1 MWLIVTIVV
10 FFVARQI
17 AIKVNNPIAN
27 PLLIS
32 IAVLIPLLMFLN
44 VPFETYYA
52 DNEYISFL
60 LQPAVVALAYPLYE
74 QLPQIKANWRI
85 IALACTLGSVMSM
98 LTATLIA
105 VAFKADISLI
115 ASLVGKSVTT
125 PIAMEIS
132 SHLGGKRPLRQSSF
146 SLWVCSGQFWLTQ
159 YSILSELSTLS
170 LEA

>member
-1 MWLIVTIVV
+1 MWLLVTIVV
-10 FFVARQI
+10 FLAARQI

-32 IAVLIPLLMFLN
+32 IAVLIPLLIFLK

-85 IALACTLGSVMSM
+85 IALACSLGSVMSM
-98 LTATLIA
+98 LTATLI
-105 VAFKADISLI
+105 
-115 ASLVGKSVTT
+115 
-125 PIAMEIS
+125 
-132 SHLGGKRPLRQSSF
+132 
-146 SLWVCSGQFWLTQ
+146 
-159 YSILSELSTLS
+159 
-170 LEA
+170 